1 MKRLLAPLV
10 AAIGSFNLR
19 CITNESLFWER
30 WMRNTMR
37 NVTMVVPVPVPVLM
51 TSYQFSE

>member
-37 NVTMVVPVPVPVLM
+37 NVTMVVSVPVLM